1 MLEIE
6 KMFKAIVEHV
16 AFPVQVAVQPHVLFH
31 VVQIA
36 RIHAVAKQY
45 GSIIIII
52 NKDSGKRLSLDSLL
66 FIEL

>member
-6 KMFKAIVEHV
+6 KMYKAIVEHV

-36 RIHAVAKQY
+36 RIHAVGKRY
-45 GSIIIII
+45 GNIMIII
-52 NKDSGKRLSLDSLL
+52 NKDTGKRLSLDSLL
-66 FIEL
+66 LIEL